1 MSSRKKRE
9 NICLKDNLFSKYYY
23 PATGYNQSK
32 LAQILFTRYLNKTL
46 EEEGSHVQVHAV
58 HPGVV
63 DTDLFN
69 HTSTTHIPFFK
80 KMLFKTPEEGSRS
93 VVFAAIDPSI
103 ENEGGTYLSNCT
115 RGPMHPDAKNFE
127 KCKKFFD
134 FSCGLVKVTNYGD
147 GKV

>member
-1 MSSRKKRE
+1 M
-9 NICLKDNLFSKYYY
+9 
-23 PATGYNQSK
+23 
-32 LAQILFTRYLNKTL
+32 
-46 EEEGSHVQVHAV
+46 EEGSHVQVHAV

-115 RGPMHPDAKNFE
+115 LGPMHPDAKNFE

-134 FSCGLVKVTNYGD
+134 FSRDLVKVTNYGD